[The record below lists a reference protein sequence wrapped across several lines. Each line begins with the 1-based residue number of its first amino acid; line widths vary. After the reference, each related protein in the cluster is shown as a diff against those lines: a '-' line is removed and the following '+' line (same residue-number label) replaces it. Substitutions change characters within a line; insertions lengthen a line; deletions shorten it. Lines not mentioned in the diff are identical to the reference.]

1 MIRPGALKFIQD
13 LSCLFEL
20 VIFTAAMQDYADWI
34 IDELDE
40 QGSIKHR
47 LYRHHCSPHEDLA
60 IKDLRNLGRDLRRTI
75 IIDNLKENFEITTPE
90 NGIWVESWFDDL
102 DD

>member
-47 LYRHHCSPHEDLA
+47 LYRHHLH
-60 IKDLRNLGRDLRRTI
+60 NLLTDKL
-75 IIDNLKENFEITTPE
+75 F
-90 NGIWVESWFDDL
+90 
-102 DD
+102 